1 MTARIEKVA
10 AGRPAAA
17 LDRAAR
23 QLRKGGV
30 VVCATDTGYA
40 FAANALDQRA
50 IARVFHLKG
59 RSFQNP
65 IHIAVGGIGEADKY
79 AVVNEE
85 ARYLAERYLPGALT
99 LVLKRRE
106 NVPAMLVAGLTTVG
120 IRIPDSRTVLELAAR
135 TGFPL
140 TMTSANASGRP
151 GTYAVPEVQAQL
163 GETMDDLALVL
174 DEGPVKRRE
183 VSTIVDLTLRPA
195 RLIRQGLVSWLE
207 LREELKRFEPEPEGP
222 PAEEENEETGL

>member
-17 LDRAAR
+17 LDQAAR
-23 QLRKGGV
+23 HLKKGGV

-50 IARVFHLKG
+50 IAAVFHLKG
-59 RSFQNP
+59 RSFNNP
-65 IHIAVGGIGEADKY
+65 IHIAVGSIEEADRY

-85 ARYLAERYLPGALT
+85 ARYLAARHLPGGLT

-106 NVPAMLVAGLTTVG
+106 NVPAMLVAGMGTVG
-120 IRIPDSRTVLELAAR
+120 VRIPDSPTVLALVAR

-140 TMTSANASGRP
+140 TMTSANASGQP
-151 GTYAVPEVQAQL
+151 STYAVSEIQAQYGPGL
-163 GETMDDLALVL
+163 DGVAMAL
-174 DEGPVKRRE
+174 DEGPIKRRE
-183 VSTIVDLTLRPA
+183 VSTIVDLTVRPA
-195 RLIRQGLVSWLE
+195 KLIRQGLVSWLE

-222 PAEEENEETGL
+222 ASEDKNEETEQ